1 MDAET
6 FRTLVGRLEDDPALL
21 HNLVFEGAT
30 APEIQGLLS
39 RSRAV
44 SVLSGSDGAFRA
56 MMFPSRGRYGS
67 LLDIAAASC
76 DENVTCCCTSGTCS
90 GVTCGGSTCSVTCSG
105 DSCGNT
111 CGDSCGM
118 TTNFAARAPHEQL
131 TAPREHEQRSAWR

>member
-1 MDAET
+1 MDAKS
-6 FRTLVGRLEDDPALL
+6 FRALVTRLEDDPTLL

-30 APEIQGLLS
+30 DPELQALLS
-39 RSRAV
+39 GRTGAV
-44 SVLSGSDGAFRA
+44 QAGSVGALRQ
-56 MMFPSRGRYGS
+56 MLIPTRGRYAS
-67 LLDIAAASC
+67 LLELAAASC

-118 TTNFAARAPHEQL
+118 TTNFSARAALDRVSE
-131 TAPREHEQRSAWR
+131 PREAEQRSAWR